1 MPRSP
6 LPNFSPCYVQAVVL
20 SRWRA
25 TETPAAM
32 AECDE
37 IVKAGRAC
45 FASAVDMFE
54 VLEEAGR
61 PGDEDR

>member
-1 MPRSP
+1 
-6 LPNFSPCYVQAVVL
+6 
-20 SRWRA
+20 
-25 TETPAAM
+25 M